1 MTNNAII
8 ITGASRGIGLSL
20 ARKLLSPENHLVCIS
35 RHSDDALVSEAA
47 TSGCSLEYINLD
59 LSRTEKIESSLIE
72 VLGRLQNAGFGR
84 LSLVNNAGMLAP
96 VKPMGRA
103 DSDILA
109 ANIAVNA
116 AAPIIL
122 MNLFIRYFGK
132 DKADKRIINI
142 SSGAA
147 TNPYPGWAAYCAA
160 KAALRMAT
168 QCVHV
173 EQENNPNPVKVVS
186 FAPGVVDTSM
196 QAEIRNVAAE
206 DFAPVERF
214 RKLKDDGVLLS
225 PDVVADRIFELIFD
239 ETFPDGED
247 LDIRN

>member
-1 MTNNAII
+1 MTKNAIL
-8 ITGASRGIGLSL
+8 ITGTSRGIGLSL
-20 ARKLLSPENHLVCIS
+20 ARRLLSPENHLVCIS
-35 RHSDDALVSEAA
+35 RQSNDALLREATA
-47 TSGCSLEYINLD
+47 SGCTLEDINLD
-59 LSRTEKIESSLIE
+59 LSRSENIESSMSE
-72 VLGRLQNAGFGR
+72 VLGRLQNADFGR
-84 LSLVNNAGMLAP
+84 ISLVNNAGMLAP

-122 MNLFIRYFGK
+122 MNLFIRYFGT

-168 QCVHV
+168 QCVRV
-173 EQENNPNPVKVVS
+173 EQESNPNRVKVVS

-196 QAEIRNVAAE
+196 QEEIRNVAVV
-206 DFAPVERF
+206 DFASVERF

-225 PDVVADRIFELIFD
+225 PDVVADRISELIF
-239 ETFPDGED
+239 EEGFPDGED
-247 LDIRN
+247 IDIRN